1 MSGATDRITINQKV
15 RERERER
22 ENEIQTSLSIVLCSH
37 ILTTSSIIILNDFF
51 FSANTNNDVLLLP
64 NFVHNQQKCV
74 DWPVKKVNY
83 RES

>member
-1 MSGATDRITINQKV
+1 MSGATDRITINQNV

-22 ENEIQTSLSIVLCSH
+22 EREKEIQTSPSIVLRYH
-37 ILTTSSIIILNDFF
+37 ILTTSSVILNDFF
-51 FSANTNNDVLLLP
+51 FSANTNNDGLP